1 LVVVAAAIGYGLY
14 KFISPKQTPVSFQ
27 SAKFTRLTTTGNA
40 TAGAISPDGKWLVH
54 VMDDGMQQSL
64 WLRQVAIANS
74 NTQIVP
80 PAAVRYGGIAFSPD
94 GNYVYYTVRENN
106 SEAGTLYQMPVLG
119 GTSRKVLTGI
129 TSSVTFSPDSKRMA
143 YFGFQG
149 DEDRLMIANADG
161 TGERQLAGRH
171 GDEFFYAGG
180 FSCVSWSS
188 DGKTLASPIG
198 SNTENYMSVVTVSV
212 DSGEI
217 KYFTSQKWQTV
228 AQVAWFASGD
238 RLLVTAQEPGS
249 NPFAFG
255 IWQLS
260 YPAGEAQKI
269 TNDLN
274 SYRNISLTSDGN
286 LLTAVQIQVDGNVW
300 VMPAFDEAR
309 MTQITRGTNLNG
321 MPSWTP
327 DNKLVYMSNASGSHD
342 LYLMDPNGGNPK
354 QLTANSRGNVFP
366 SVSLAGRYIV
376 FESTRT
382 GVPHIWRMD
391 INGEN
396 PKQLTNGF
404 DSNPS
409 ISPDGQWL
417 VYVNNANKDT
427 VWRVAI
433 DGGQP
438 VQLTDKSSHMPTIS
452 PDGKQ
457 VACEYEEPNSPSQ
470 LAILPSEGGRPIKT
484 LPLPS
489 GFMPT
494 NLRWTRDGRE
504 IVYGV
509 TRGGVT
515 NLWAQ
520 PVDGSPSKQLTNFTS
535 DRIFFFD
542 FSRDGKQVALS
553 RGTLTRDVVLISNF
567 K

>member
-1 LVVVAAAIGYGLY
+1 M
-14 KFISPKQTPVSFQ
+14 SPKQTALSFQ

-40 TAGAISPDGKWLVH
+40 TGAAISPDGKWLVH

-80 PAAVRYGGIAFSPD
+80 PAAVSYVGIAFAPD
-94 GNYVYYTVRENN
+94 GNYVYYTIREN
-106 SEAGTLYQMPVLG
+106 SSDAGTLYQMPVLG

-129 TSSVTFSPDSKRMA
+129 WGSVTFSPDGKRMA
-143 YFGFQG
+143 YFGFHG
-149 DEDRLMIANADG
+149 NEDRLMIANADG
-161 TGERQLAGRH
+161 TGERQLAARH
-171 GDEFFYAGG
+171 GDEFFFAGG
-180 FSCVSWSS
+180 FSCVSWSR

-198 SNTENYMSVVTVSV
+198 SNPENYMSVVTVSV
-212 DSGEI
+212 ENAEI
-217 KYFTSQKWQTV
+217 KFFTPQKWQTV
-228 AQVAWFASGD
+228 AQVAWFSDGN

-249 NPFAFG
+249 DPFTFG
-255 IWQLS
+255 IWQVS
-260 YPAGEAQKI
+260 YPAGEAHKI

-286 LLTAVQIQVDGNVW
+286 LLAAVQTQVNANLW
-300 VMPAFDEAR
+300 IMPGFDVAR
-309 MTQITRGTNLNG
+309 ATQITHGTNLNA
-321 MPSWTP
+321 MASWTP
-327 DNKLVYMSNASGSHD
+327 DNKIIYMSNADGSHN
-342 LYLMDPNGGNPK
+342 LYLSDPRGGNAK
-354 QLTANSRGNVFP
+354 QLTANSRGNIFP
-366 SVSLAGRYIV
+366 SVSPDGRYIV

-409 ISPDGQWL
+409 VSPDGQWL
-417 VYVNNANKDT
+417 VYVNDANMKT
-427 VWRVAI
+427 IWKVGI

-438 VQLTDKSSHMPTIS
+438 VQITDKSSHMPVIS

-457 VACEYEEPNSPSQ
+457 IACEYEEPNSPSK
-470 LAILPSEGGRPIKT
+470 LAILPSEGGQPIKT
-484 LPLPS
+484 LPLPN

-494 NLRWTRDGRE
+494 DLRWTRDGRG
-504 IVYGV
+504 IVYDV

-515 NLWAQ
+515 NLWVQ
-520 PVDGSPSKQLTNFTS
+520 PIDGSPPKQLTNFTS
-535 DRIFFFD
+535 DRIFLFD

-567 K
+567 R